1 METKKQKIERLKARI
16 KERKEQ
22 DLIIT
27 HPILKGWNNES
38 IAELEQQL
46 KELENKN
53 GMD

>member
-1 METKKQKIERLKARI
+1 MDNRQQKVERLKARI

-38 IAELEQQL
+38 IAELEQEL
-46 KELENKN
+46 KELEDDTRN
-53 GMD
+53 

>member
-1 METKKQKIERLKARI
+1 MDNRQQKIESLKARI

-38 IAELEQQL
+38 IAELEQEL
-46 KELENKN
+46 KELEN
-53 GMD
+53 D